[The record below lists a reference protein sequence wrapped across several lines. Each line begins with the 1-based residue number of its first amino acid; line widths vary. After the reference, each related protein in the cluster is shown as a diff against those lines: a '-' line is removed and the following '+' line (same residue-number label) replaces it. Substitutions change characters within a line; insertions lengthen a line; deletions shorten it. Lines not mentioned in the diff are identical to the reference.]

1 MKVMTATEVARNLSA
16 VLDQAEHGET
26 ISITRGGRRIA
37 LLAPATRANGA
48 DLIALFETHE
58 PLEGFG
64 EDVEDARGM
73 LIDEVS
79 AEWDDA

>member
-37 LLAPATRANGA
+37 MLAPASRTNGA
-48 DLIALFETHE
+48 DLIAFFAEHE

-64 EDVEDARGM
+64 DDVESARGT
-73 LIDEVS
+73 LTDGVS
-79 AEWDDA
+79 AEWDDD

>member
-37 LLAPATRANGA
+37 LLAPATRTNGA
-48 DLIALFETHE
+48 DLIALFAEHET
-58 PLEGFG
+58 LDGFA
-64 EDVEDARGM
+64 EDVEEARRTV
-73 LIDEVS
+73 IDGVS